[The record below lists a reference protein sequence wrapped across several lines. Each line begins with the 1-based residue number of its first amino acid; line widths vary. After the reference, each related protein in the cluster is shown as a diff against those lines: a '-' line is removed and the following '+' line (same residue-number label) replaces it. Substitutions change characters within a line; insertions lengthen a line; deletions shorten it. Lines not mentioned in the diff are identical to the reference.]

1 MKLKNKTK
9 FLLVLGI
16 VFVAFLL
23 FNTNNVNAVDITDQ
37 YMQNM
42 LDVLPNELTINFKQA
57 EAKSKSEEI
66 TNIVEQEVKE
76 IWSKNNIE
84 IQNVDTYFNFNLMIK
99 ENYNVFVVSIADKN
113 YNIKNKNITI
123 IYSDTNI
130 EDVQYVKNIK
140 LPSYPKFVTYNLGDE
155 YDVLKMVEN
164 YYKSNVNDSSIN
176 IMCNYGAGGSDSY
189 GFGFGFDGGIYI
201 AISKNGNIYD
211 IEHIMSADVDVV
223 PVITID
229 KNVTNTDQDCINYA
243 IQKMQNSDRYK
254 DISNNIT
261 LTKGAQIDNTNIEN
275 GYTVKLKDTNEKIG
289 VVILNKTNLEN
300 EDTTIEVKN
309 ESTNIKLNANTTVVP
324 KDITLEVKEIKEE
337 KTLNTIKES
346 LKEISNKYV
355 SYDITL
361 KSNGVAIQPNGKVKI
376 SIPIPSN
383 FDKTKLS
390 VYRIAENGTK
400 TKYDT
405 KVESDFAIIE
415 TDHFSTYVLA
425 ENNVVAQTKPT
436 QVVNKGE
443 KDETPK
449 TGTIDIIG
457 YILLASVLSGLGIVA
472 LKKNLK

>member
-176 IMCNYGAGGSDSY
+176 IMCNYGAGGGDSY

-243 IQKMQNSDRYK
+243 IQKMQNSDSYK

>member
-1 MKLKNKTK
+1 MELINKTK

-16 VFVAFLL
+16 VFVVFLL
-23 FNTNNVNAVDITDQ
+23 FNTNNVNAVDVTDQ

-42 LDVLPNELTINFKQA
+42 LDVLPNELNVNFKQA
-57 EAKSKSEEI
+57 EAKSKSKEI
-66 TNIVEQEVKE
+66 TNIVEQQIKE
-76 IWSKNNIE
+76 IWTKNNIE

-99 ENYNVFVVSIADKN
+99 ENYNVFDVRIVDKN

-140 LPSYPKFVTYNLGDE
+140 LPSYPKYVTYNLSDD
-155 YDVLKMVEN
+155 YDVLKMVAN
-164 YYKSNVNDSSIN
+164 YYKSKINDSSIS
-176 IMCNYGAGGSDSY
+176 IMCNAGAGGPDSY
-189 GFGFGFDGGIYI
+189 GFAFGFDGGIYI
-201 AISKNGNIYD
+201 AVAKNGNIYD
-211 IEHIMSADVDVV
+211 IKHVMSADLDIV

-229 KNVTNTDQDCINYA
+229 KNVTNTDQACINYA

-254 DISNNIT
+254 EIADKIT
-261 LTKGAQIDNTNIEN
+261 LSKGAQIDNKNIEN
-275 GYTVKLKDTNEKIG
+275 GYTVKLKDTGEKIG

-300 EDTTIEVKN
+300 EDTTVEIKN

-324 KDITLEVKEIKEE
+324 KDTTLEVKEIKEE
-337 KTLNTIKES
+337 KALKTIKES

-361 KSNGVAIQPNGKVKI
+361 KSNGVTIQPNGKVKI

-390 VYRIAENGTK
+390 IFRISNDGTR

-405 KVESDFAIIE
+405 KVDGNFAIIE
-415 TDHFSTYVLA
+415 TNHFSTYVLA
-425 ENNVVAQTKPT
+425 ENNVLSQTKPT
-436 QVVNKGE
+436 QVTNKGE

-449 TGTIDIIG
+449 TGTIEIIS
-457 YILLASVLSGLGIVA
+457 YVLVATTIAGIGIIA
-472 LKKNLK
+472 LKKKLK